1 MLKNKKFAFFD
12 MDGTLIDSVGI
23 WNQIDQKLIEKLTNK
38 TIDETTVQNDRD
50 TQLKKFNAQPN
61 PYLCY
66 CQYLKDKYSAQISAE
81 EIIKLR
87 YEIAQDFLQNII
99 DYKPQADLVIK
110 KLKAKNFTLAI
121 TTTTKRTNMDIY
133 RTLNKNINAKAPLDE
148 YFDLIYTRED
158 VSKIK
163 PDPEVYQKAM
173 QKFNAKPEECIIF
186 EDSLIG
192 IEAAK
197 KAGIETIA
205 IYDKYSDADT
215 EAIKSQADFYLHNDV
230 LVVVGVLWNQQD
242 FELLRDGL
250 DLLFAG
256 LVLFLNQLAE
266 ILLQAAFFQHH
277 LGLVHILLSLFVFA
291 VLLHD
296 GGQIFIFLHQLRVL
310 LWVADDIGVH
320 QLVVDG
326 LIALFCAA

>member
-23 WNQIDQKLIEKLTNK
+23 WNQIDQKLIEKLANK

-66 CQYLKDKYSAQISAE
+66 CQYIKDKYSAQISAE

-99 DYKPQADLVIK
+99 DYKPQA
-110 KLKAKNFTLAI
+110 
-121 TTTTKRTNMDIY
+121 
-133 RTLNKNINAKAPLDE
+133 
-148 YFDLIYTRED
+148 DLIYTRED

-215 EAIKSQADFYLHNDV
+215 EAIKAQADFYFHNYT
-230 LVVVGVLWNQQD
+230 
-242 FELLRDGL
+242 ELL
-250 DLLFAG
+250 
-256 LVLFLNQLAE
+256 
-266 ILLQAAFFQHH
+266 
-277 LGLVHILLSLFVFA
+277 S
-291 VLLHD
+291 
-296 GGQIFIFLHQLRVL
+296 FIDEL
-310 LWVADDIGVH
+310 
-320 QLVVDG
+320 
-326 LIALFCAA
+326 